1 MTELKTIIDQISRDK
16 GIEREILIS
25 TLEDALRSAARKKF
39 GQDREVEVAYN
50 DELGDIEVF
59 EFKDVVEEVEDEE
72 AQVSLE
78 EGRLMDPECQIGDQ
92 LGVKVETADFG
103 RIAAQSAKQVII
115 QRMKDA
121 ERDIVYEDYKDRKG
135 EVISGMVLRFDRG
148 NLIVNLGRAEAV
160 LPAREQTPRE
170 IYRPGDRIR
179 AFVVDV
185 KPISRGPQIVLSRTH
200 PQFIIELFTAEVPEM
215 AEGVVQIRAVAREP
229 GSRTKIAVYSQDQAV
244 DPVGACVG
252 MKGSRVQAVVHE
264 LRGEKIDIVP
274 WDPDPARFICNA
286 LSPAE
291 VSRVVVDEARHTM
304 EVVVTEEM
312 LSLAIGRR
320 GQNVRLSSK
329 LAGWRVDL
337 LDEDRFS
344 RIQTEDEKTLL
355 TVEGVGQATAKLL
368 IEAGYRT
375 ARELGRATADELV
388 EIPGISIRKAD
399 TFIAAAQ
406 EVAAEFDAQYRAED
420 EAAREEASNEQA
432 AEGEAEQA
440 LAQEP
445 ETEGAEASQPEEAEA
460 EEAGSPDGEA
470 EEAVAAE
477 AEESESPQTEEA
489 GSSDSEA
496 EEALAAE
503 PGEAEASQSE
513 EAEAEETAAPEPE
526 EVAPSQ
532 PEESEEAE
540 EAPAKRGE

>member
-50 DELGDIEVF
+50 DEQGDIEVF

-78 EGRLMDPECQIGDQ
+78 EGRLMDPECQVGDQ

-229 GSRTKIAVYSQDQAV
+229 GSRTKIAVYSQDPAV

-355 TVEGVGQATAKLL
+355 AVEGVGQATAKLL

-406 EVAAEFDAQYRAED
+406 EVAAELDAQYRAEE
-420 EAAREEASNEQA
+420 EAAREEDSGEQA

-445 ETEGAEASQPEEAEA
+445 ETEGAEGEETAAPESEEAAPPQPEEAEEAEA
-460 EEAGSPDGEA
+460 EENK
-470 EEAVAAE
+470 
-477 AEESESPQTEEA
+477 SPQTEEA
-489 GSSDSEA
+489 ASPDSEA
-496 EEALAAE
+496 EEAFAD
-503 PGEAEASQSE
+503 
-513 EAEAEETAAPEPE
+513 EAEESKPPQT
-526 EVAPSQ
+526 
-532 PEESEEAE
+532 EEADSSDSE
-540 EAPAKRGE
+540 ADEAPAKREE